1 MPPAAP
7 AENVTDDAVA
17 AIERLKHEYCYAIDD
32 GRYGDWA
39 DCFAP
44 DGTFVMD
51 DGTTFEGR
59 DELEAFGRDVFDD
72 AYVESAHTVTNAVVD
87 VDGDTATG
95 RWYLALYH
103 ETADGDSAVQQA
115 SYADEFR
122 RVDGEWRIAEANVT
136 YGVRLPR

>member
-1 MPPAAP
+1 MS
-7 AENVTDDAVA
+7 DDDVR

-39 DCFAP
+39 DLFAA

-51 DGTTFEGR
+51 DGTAYEGR
-59 DELEAFGRDVFDD
+59 EELRAFGEDVFDD
-72 AYVESAHTVTNAVVD
+72 VYAESAHTVTNGLVD

-103 ETADGDSAVQQA
+103 ETADGESAVQQA
-115 SYADEFR
+115 VYHDEFE

-136 YGVRLPR
+136 YGVKP